1 MDVHQSRDI
10 YYSKFSHPF
19 DVGFGTLLS
28 SHDDLQKEAIAHLPF
43 RLVVPKTN
51 PMSRMEKVRLED
63 YAHENFILLSADK
76 LEREYIRSL
85 HPALT
90 PDRIVAELSSTQVA
104 LRFVKRGIGVHITD
118 ELAAMS
124 VSDDCAA
131 VPLEN
136 PLTIPFYVFWPVTSE
151 SLWPEI
157 RQCIAEIAGSIRAAG
172 IPLTE
177 AGESYLK
184 D

>member
-1 MDVHQSRDI
+1 MRTSLT
-10 YYSKFSHPF
+10 FS
-19 DVGFGTLLS
+19 
-28 SHDDLQKEAIAHLPF
+28 I
-43 RLVVPKTN
+43 RLMGLV
-51 PMSRMEKVRLED
+51 KVRLED

-184 D
+184 A

>member
-1 MDVHQSRDI
+1 MSFF
-10 YYSKFSHPF
+10 FSWAEFLGWRFFVNQCAGRHTASAN
-19 DVGFGTLLS
+19 GFRV
-28 SHDDLQKEAIAHLPF
+28 E
-43 RLVVPKTN
+43 
-51 PMSRMEKVRLED
+51 
-63 YAHENFILLSADK
+63 
-76 LEREYIRSL
+76 
-85 HPALT
+85 
-90 PDRIVAELSSTQVA
+90 
-104 LRFVKRGIGVHITD
+104 RGIGVHITD

-184 D
+184 A